1 MDPKSVEQI
10 RQAMFAAMR
19 ELDVEYITLM
29 RRMGV
34 KQLIMYRF

>member
-1 MDPKSVEQI
+1 MDPRKVEQI

-19 ELDVEYITLM
+19 ELDMEYIALL

-34 KQLIMYRF
+34 KQYTLYRF